1 MRYPNQVYSVVGGG
15 VDNSRPWRA
24 AAANPKRGDSLARAG
39 LGLIYGRSTPFNSA
53 ASKKGFQRDNL
64 AATITSISRAW
75 ASAKTFL
82 RSIRSFLAR
91 EPVSLNAPTMWWSA
105 RWRTS
110 GDRVPSAVSAA
121 CVAAGPTNGESRSA
135 GARHCDRNVEDDRNG
150 GADYSS
156 LRRPQCR
163 ASQPLPA
170 GP

>member
-1 MRYPNQVYSVVGGG
+1 MLSGPVRKLSPHYYWNV
-15 VDNSRPWRA
+15 NAEHANA
-24 AAANPKRGDSLARAG
+24 APAAKLSSGPGHLRS
-39 LGLIYGRSTPFNSA
+39 IYAVQFR

-64 AATITSISRAW
+64 VATITSISRAW

-91 EPVSLNAPTMWWSA
+91 EPVSLNTPTMWWSA

-121 CVAAGPTNGESRSA
+121 CVAAGPTNGESRTD